1 MRIAVLFTT
10 LLYCFLLSGC
20 TSNQGVAR
28 GATPTP
34 SPSPTPK
41 PKPLIAFLNQGN
53 LWSINTDGAG
63 LQPLAVTPEGQTIQD
78 FVWSMDGSRVYFVV
92 GRNLFEVVI
101 GTRNVAA
108 AGELEAPPGVAIDRL
123 ELSNDG
129 KEIILHALDADA
141 AMRIF
146 AVTLGQRNSRELSFD
161 QYASLSRQRSPTI
174 RTIGEMSVSPDC
186 RRVLFKDLAGNG
198 EELFIADIETGVR
211 TKISNLGE
219 LGGFEE
225 SVESE
230 GGRRVIEASWSPD
243 GRFIVFNPMQSCSE
257 TGLCYGRL
265 FLVDV
270 WGGAQLQ
277 LSLDMMINIPLEW
290 TSDGKSLAYDDG
302 SRIVIAEAAGSPKAL
317 SEGARPKW
325 QPLI

>member
-1 MRIAVLFTT
+1 MRIAVLF
-10 LLYCFLLSGC
+10 LSFLYCVALLGC
-20 TSNQGVAR
+20 SPSQGIVR

-34 SPSPTPK
+34 NTSPTPK
-41 PKPLIAFLNQGN
+41 PAPMIAFLNQGN
-53 LWSINTDGAG
+53 LWSVRSDGTG
-63 LQPLAVTPEGQTIQD
+63 LQALAETPEGQTIQD
-78 FVWSMDGSRVYFVV
+78 FVWSQDGSRVYFIV
-92 GRNLFEVVI
+92 GRQLYEVVI
-101 GTRNVAA
+101 TTRNVAA
-108 AGELEAPPGVAIDRL
+108 AGELNAPPGVAIDRL

-129 KEIILHALDADA
+129 NNLILHALDADA

-146 AVTLGQRNSRELSFD
+146 AVALGQRDSRELSFD

-186 RRVLFKDLAGNG
+186 RRVLFKDLTGTG
-198 EELFIADIETGVR
+198 EELYMADVETGVR
-211 TKISNLGE
+211 TKLSNLSE
-219 LGGFEE
+219 LDGFEE
-225 SVESE
+225 SVETE

-243 GRFIVFNPMQSCSE
+243 GRFVVFNPMQSCSE

-270 WGGAQLQ
+270 WRGAQSQ
-277 LSLDMMINIPLEW
+277 LSLDMMINIPLDW

-302 SRIVIAEAAGSPKAL
+302 ARIVVAETTGSPKTL

-325 QPLI
+325 QPL